1 MSYFFYGTLC
11 DPDVLRL
18 VLGYRPSRR
27 QLAPAVLT
35 GFRRKIAKGR
45 RYPVLVPAPAGCI
58 RGLIFQPGRP
68 RDHDRLAAYEGPE
81 YAARR
86 LPVRRLPEH
95 GVPEPRIPEH
105 RVGASR
111 ACIFVAA
118 RGPRGGSR
126 LPAEFADWHPQHW
139 QRHDKR
145 RFLQSLLT
153 QGPALCAHP

>member
-27 QLAPAVLT
+27 QFTPAILT

-58 RGLIFQPGRP
+58 RGLVFQPGRP
-68 RDHDRLAAYEGPE
+68 RDHERLAAYEGPD

-86 LPVRRLPEH
+86 LPVRRLPDHEQAA
-95 GVPEPRIPEH
+95 G
-105 RVGASR
+105 R
-111 ACIFVAA
+111 ACVFVAA
-118 RGPRGGSR
+118 RSPRGGSC
-126 LPAEFADWHPQHW
+126 LPADFADWHPQQW
-139 QRHDKR
+139 QRRDKR

-153 QGPALCAHP
+153 QGPVPCAHP